1 MNITDEEDIVTEDDI
16 VIFNQR
22 HFEWLVSAGR
32 WPSKYLP
39 RTARLGRVTRI
50 EDNGLI
56 GVGWDDG
63 TCSLHYPDNLEVLQS

>member
-1 MNITDEEDIVTEDDI
+1 MTKDDV

-32 WPSKYLP
+32 WPSKHLP

-56 GVGWDDG
+56 GVSWNGE
-63 TCSLHYPDNLEVLQS
+63 TYSLHYPDNLEVLQS